1 MKEMIVEL
9 DTITVIS
16 RIEAVRGQQFDVYWH
31 YELEDIE
38 IDSIEEPTGVI
49 DLKDILMPQVVAD
62 IRYSLNEMLSM
73 RRINNATS
81 MFTQEQIDTGFASES
96 VMNIERGWANE

>member
-1 MKEMIVEL
+1 MEL

-16 RIEAVRGQQFDVYWH
+16 RIEAVKGQKFDVFWH
-31 YELEDIE
+31 YELDDIE
-38 IDSIEEPTGVI
+38 IDSIEEVTGVM

-96 VMNIERGWANE
+96 MMNIERGWANE

>member
-1 MKEMIVEL
+1 MEL
-9 DTITVIS
+9 DTVKVIS
-16 RIEAVRGQQFDVYWH
+16 RIEALRGQQFDVYWH

-38 IDSIEEPTGVI
+38 IDSIEEPTGVM

-62 IRYSLNEMLSM
+62 IRYSLNEMLTL
-73 RRINNATS
+73 RRIHNATS
-81 MFTQEQIDTGFASES
+81 MFTKEQIDTGFASES

>member
-1 MKEMIVEL
+1 MILEL

-16 RIEAVRGQQFDVYWH
+16 RIDAVRGQQFDVYWH

-38 IDSIEEPTGVI
+38 IDSIEEPTGVL

-62 IRYSLNEMLSM
+62 IRYSLNEMLAM
-73 RRINNATS
+73 RRINNAAS

-96 VMNIERGWANE
+96 MMNIERGWANE

>member
-1 MKEMIVEL
+1 MEL

-16 RIEAVRGQQFDVYWH
+16 RIEALRGKQFDVYWH

-38 IDSIEEPTGVI
+38 IDSIEEPTGVM

-62 IRYSLNEMLSM
+62 IRYSLNEMLTM
-73 RRINNATS
+73 RRIHNATS